1 MTQSRV
7 ADKPVE
13 TLVGGHGEKADDARG
28 GVRPIV
34 TVSHPATGSR
44 RPLCICPVRP
54 PAMELR
60 PRLQHVLAG
69 QSFPA
74 HRWELIA
81 AAEMYGADLVTRS
94 ELPGF
99 LPVRFPCLADV
110 LLAGW
115 NAPAASRPPST
126 TSFLM
131 PGRMTCA
138 PARAPRR
145 DLPLDS
151 DPLTLTVNDG
161 SFATSAASCTPADAA
176 VVLDGPS
183 VLGLPTRCF

>member
-60 PRLQHVLAG
+60 PRFQHVLAG

-94 ELPGF
+94 ELQAL

-110 LLAGW
+110 LLAVERTRRVT
-115 NAPAASRPPST
+115 PAIDHLVPDAGSHDLCACAG
-126 TSFLM
+126 TS
-131 PGRMTCA
+131 PG
-138 PARAPRR
+138 
-145 DLPLDS
+145 
-151 DPLTLTVNDG
+151 
-161 SFATSAASCTPADAA
+161 SAASTPI
-176 VVLDGPS
+176 P
-183 VLGLPTRCF
+183 